1 MLKKLVAKA
10 EGKELIQALAFAHF
24 AVYPNEN
31 QTDHEQKFLDLFD
44 PQINISPTDKTKYKA
59 HLSRKLDFDNLTK
72 TTYVKGGKKGEN
84 DKTARIVYSV
94 AKQVYTRGR
103 GNVIRK
109 PWSNYEFLDQNDDF
123 VVEIKDNIL
132 KKVIDAL
139 GMSIK
144 PDILSSADI
153 FAVDTTSKLSIKTE
167 IVGNHQNKDMILAN
181 MASGNNTI
189 RTISNKYFNSRE
201 LIPISLK
208 LPGTVGGTRHV
219 SIVGRTTGRYA
230 EPSINDDIIDPYTKF
245 LALAM
250 NNKNNVRD
258 LIDDLITIHF
268 NKFRLTS
275 NRLNWEFPVTFNYD
289 KVYGKN
295 FRNQLNTNPIS
306 KQSYGFDLFA
316 QGYGAGF
323 NGQFT
328 SGKTGGQWVGGA
340 GVETFEQFFNQYFMY
355 STVINEVAKMR
366 VASFNYAI
374 TGSATKPPSFGSN
387 QALKSLYSKA
397 LSEIRTKHI
406 LYGSKR
412 QVDLIKF
419 CESYDSSSGKLPK
432 QSERSKDKALY
443 DLPYTYYRYVA
454 HLVMSCKR
462 SMHGVTDTVFHQ
474 FLVGKGKAAT
484 AATSPQKL
492 ERLKAHYV
500 HAQCSWFL
508 LRGGPTLNQYL
519 KKRMFL
525 TLFGVITKKGY
536 LIFDGATDTKIR
548 SAISKEFHDNG
559 KDLLAEFATIPHLY
573 LS

>member
-1 MLKKLVAKA
+1 MAKA
-10 EGKELIQALAFAHF
+10 EGKELVQALAFAHF
-24 AVYPNEN
+24 AVYPNDK
-31 QTDHEQKFLDLFD
+31 TDDHEEKFFELFD
-44 PQINISPTDKTKYKA
+44 PSINVNPTVKAQYKQ
-59 HLSRKLDFDNLTK
+59 HLSAGFPFDDLTHK
-72 TTYVKGGKKGEN
+72 TYIKGGKKGDN
-84 DKTARIVYSV
+84 DKTVKIVYSV
-94 AKQVYTRGR
+94 AKAVYNRGK
-103 GNVIRK
+103 GNVLRK
-109 PWSNYEFLDQNDDF
+109 PWSSYEFLDQNDDF
-123 VVEIKDNIL
+123 VVQIKDNVL

-144 PDILSSADI
+144 PDMLSSADI
-153 FAVDTTSKLSIKTE
+153 FAVKKTSKSDIQAE
-167 IVGNHQNKDMILAN
+167 IVGNHQNKEMILAN

-189 RTISNKYFNSRE
+189 RTLTNKYFNSRE

-208 LPGTVGGTRHV
+208 LPATVGGTRYV

-245 LALAM
+245 LALLM
-250 NNKNNVRD
+250 NKKNNVKE

-268 NKFRLTS
+268 SKFRIS
-275 NRLNWEFPVTFNYD
+275 SSRLNWEFPVTFNYD
-289 KVYGKN
+289 KVYGN
-295 FRNQLNTNPIS
+295 DYRGRENSNPVS
-306 KQSYGFDLFA
+306 TMAYGFDLFA

-355 STVINEVAKMR
+355 STIINEVAKMR
-366 VASFNYAI
+366 SQSLNYAL
-374 TGSATKPPSFGSN
+374 TGSTNKAPNLGNN
-387 QALKSLYSKA
+387 QILKTLYAKA
-397 LSEIRTKHI
+397 LVEIKTKHI

-412 QVDLIKF
+412 QSDLLKF
-419 CESYDSSSGKLPK
+419 CEAYDVAANKMPK
-432 QSERSKDKALY
+432 QAERSKDKMLY
-443 DLPYTYYRYVA
+443 DMPYTYYRYMA
-454 HLVMSCKR
+454 HFVMSAKK
-462 SMHGVTDTVFHQ
+462 SMKNVTDTVFHQ

-484 AATSPQKL
+484 SATSAQKL

-508 LRGGPTLNQYL
+508 RRGGPSLNQYL

-525 TLFGVITKKGY
+525 TIFGVITKKGY
-536 LIFDGATDTKIR
+536 MIFEGATDTQIK

-559 KDLLAEFATIPHLY
+559 QKLVANFATIPHLY